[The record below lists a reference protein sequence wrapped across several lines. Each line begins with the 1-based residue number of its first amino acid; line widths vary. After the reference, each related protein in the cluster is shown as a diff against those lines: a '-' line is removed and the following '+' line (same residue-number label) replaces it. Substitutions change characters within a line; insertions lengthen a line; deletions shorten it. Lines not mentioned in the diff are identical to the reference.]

1 MKKKPGII
9 LLFAVVAIMTSCSY
23 QKTNRIEQ
31 DDVNEGS
38 EYVYGVHPDS
48 MARQLSVTYEAK
60 PELEARTAEI
70 KEILYPS
77 TNTAVAAA
85 DSASAQ

>member
-1 MKKKPGII
+1 MKKKLGII
-9 LLFAVVAIMTSCSY
+9 LLFAVVALMASCSY
-23 QKTNRIEQ
+23 QKNNRIEQ
-31 DDVNEGS
+31 DDLNEGS

-60 PELEARTAEI
+60 PELEERTAKI

-77 TNTAVAAA
+77 AAVAQTDTAQ
-85 DSASAQ
+85 SAQ

>member
-1 MKKKPGII
+1 
-9 LLFAVVAIMTSCSY
+9 
-23 QKTNRIEQ
+23 
-31 DDVNEGS
+31 
-38 EYVYGVHPDS
+38 VYGVHPDS

>member
-1 MKKKPGII
+1 MKKKLGII
-9 LLFAVVAIMTSCSY
+9 LLFAVVALMASCSY
-23 QKTNRIEQ
+23 QKNNRIEQ
-31 DDVNEGS
+31 DDLNEGS

-60 PELEARTAEI
+60 PELEERTAKI

-77 TNTAVAAA
+77 VAVARTDTAQ
-85 DSASAQ
+85 SAQ